1 MMSPIQKIASAFAA
15 WIALSGGSHESDAI
29 YQASQSV
36 ISLQRD
42 QQSWDAAT
50 KRERLVF
57 GSNKAGDYYEGALP
71 P

>member
-1 MMSPIQKIASAFAA
+1 MMSPIYQVAPAFVA

-29 YQASQSV
+29 YQASRSV
-36 ISLQRD
+36 ISLHRD
-42 QQSWDAAT
+42 QLGWDAAT

-57 GSNKAGDYYEGALP
+57 GSNRAGDYYEGALP